1 MTHDRLANIAV
12 AVTAAMLA
20 TATVSFAVS
29 GGGATDPVAEDLPVV
44 LTVPAPTVPHVR
56 SAQDPQ
62 PFGAPAGDQTF
73 AMASAGP
80 ETFSP
85 TPAGTPS
92 PAPGTP
98 AGSATTALSGVA
110 SSGPVASP
118 DKKGTVSEHEGD
130 EDEHEVVKPKVRE
143 TKPPED
149 AEDPEDPEDKPK
161 PPEPVEEEH

>member
-56 SAQDPQ
+56 SAQYPE
-62 PFGAPAGDQTF
+62 PSGAPVGDQTF

-85 TPAGTPS
+85 TP
-92 PAPGTP
+92 PGAP

-149 AEDPEDPEDKPK
+149 AEDPEDKPK
-161 PPEPVEEEH
+161 SPEPVEEEH

>member
-44 LTVPAPTVPHVR
+44 LTVPAPTLPHVR
-56 SAQDPQ
+56 SALDSQ
-62 PFGAPAGDQTF
+62 PSGTPADDQTF
-73 AMASAGP
+73 AIASAGP

-85 TPAGTPS
+85 TPPGTPS
-92 PAPGTP
+92 PAPGDS
-98 AGSATTALSGVA
+98 AGSATTALSSA
-110 SSGPVASP
+110 RSSVPVDTPEKVGS
-118 DKKGTVSEHEGD
+118 VSEHESD

-143 TKPPED
+143 AKPPED
-149 AEDPEDPEDKPK
+149 AEDPEDMPTPR
-161 PPEPVEEEH
+161 EPVED